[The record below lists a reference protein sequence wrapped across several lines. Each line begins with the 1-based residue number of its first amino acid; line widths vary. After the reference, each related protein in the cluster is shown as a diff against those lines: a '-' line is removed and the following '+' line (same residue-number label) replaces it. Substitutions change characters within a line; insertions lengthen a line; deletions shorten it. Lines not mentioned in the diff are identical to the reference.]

1 MDVASNF
8 GEGPRLPATP
18 RGIMLRN
25 GHSPEAKARL
35 PQFVMSFGLGRLNL
49 IAYVYVLLVGRC
61 VRTSGEGRQVMIR
74 APQSDL
80 RSVVVYR
87 VGSCPMSKSM
97 GLVGALGAFG
107 ALAYLLNPLPPE
119 SQSTVA
125 VATANPTANQAPSPA
140 AAPASQAAVL
150 GRVAPSPPP
159 AQDTT
164 VRLVQQIQT
173 ELLRLGCYSGAV
185 DGRWSPE
192 TQQAMQTLG
201 ERVRVLRPVDTPDYI
216 MLALARGQTSH
227 LCAAPDR
234 AAAARQPAR
243 VTSMAASMG
252 TPDAPR
258 AASPSRRTVERPQ
271 AAAQPARTRAA
282 APSAP
287 IESRSSVVEAESR
300 TIERAIPVD
309 DDTDNDLGQSRM
321 GLGAAAVDPL
331 RAGIDPRDPTA
342 PAILRG
348 PPTPSR
354 TASNSGITEIV
365 PPPAEK
371 AARTAARP
379 PSFSSMSG
387 RGDWKRNFFNRVREN
402 GP

>member
-1 MDVASNF
+1 
-8 GEGPRLPATP
+8 
-18 RGIMLRN
+18 
-25 GHSPEAKARL
+25 
-35 PQFVMSFGLGRLNL
+35 
-49 IAYVYVLLVGRC
+49 
-61 VRTSGEGRQVMIR
+61 
-74 APQSDL
+74 
-80 RSVVVYR
+80 
-87 VGSCPMSKSM
+87 MSKSM

-107 ALAYLLNPLPPE
+107 ALAYLLTPLPPE

-125 VATANPTANQAPSPA
+125 MATVNPTVNQAISPATAPT
-140 AAPASQAAVL
+140 SQAAVR
-150 GRVAPSPPP
+150 GRVAPPPPP
-159 AQDTT
+159 APDGT

-192 TQQAMQTLG
+192 TQQAMQALG

-227 LCAAPDR
+227 LCGAADR

-243 VTSMAASMG
+243 VTPLSASTG
-252 TPDAPR
+252 APDDAPR
-258 AASPSRRTVERPQ
+258 AVSPSRRATERPQ
-271 AAAQPARTRAA
+271 AAAPSTRARAA
-282 APSAP
+282 AP
-287 IESRSSVVEAESR
+287 IESQSPVAESR
-300 TIERAIPVD
+300 TIERAIPSPVD
-309 DDTDNDLGQSRM
+309 DDADNDLAQSRM

-331 RAGIDPRDPTA
+331 RAGMDPRDPTA

-348 PPTPSR
+348 PPMSAR
-354 TASNSGITEIV
+354 AAGDSGITEIV

-371 AARTAARP
+371 AARTAARQ

-387 RGDWKRNFFNRVREN
+387 RGDWKRNFFNRMREN